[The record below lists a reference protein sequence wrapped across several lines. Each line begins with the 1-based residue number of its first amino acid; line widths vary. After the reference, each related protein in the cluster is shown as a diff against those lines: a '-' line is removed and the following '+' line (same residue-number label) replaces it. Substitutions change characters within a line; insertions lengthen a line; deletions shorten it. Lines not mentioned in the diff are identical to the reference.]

1 MLDISF
7 KPEFYVKRAKGHPQ
21 QGHVFVNRKE
31 DLSKLRMGQLVELHN
46 SFTTGLHVKGF
57 ADRTEATDKTWKLIA
72 AECSGVSSK
81 SGESNMDEPQTITE
95 AHMATEGTTKKSR
108 TRGKKSVTATK
119 GKGKTK
125 TAGAPRR
132 SAGQETPVVAEAI
145 SMLRRTNGAT
155 KAELVE
161 KLGNDFKTAEGYVAA
176 LLTRIFKAKG
186 YKLTAEA
193 QEGSREKRYFIP
205 ADKGPDID
213 FKNSKG

>member
-7 KPEFYVKRAKGHPQ
+7 KPVLNIKRAKGHKSE
-21 QGHVFVNRKE
+21 GHYRVNNKE
-31 DLSKLRMGQLVELHN
+31 DLSRLRMSALIEVHN
-46 SFTTGLHVKGF
+46 LFSTGLPVKGF
-57 ADRTEATDKTWKLIA
+57 ADRTEAVDKTWKLIA
-72 AECSGVSSK
+72 HECGGGVSAK
-81 SGESNMDEPQTITE
+81 TGDSNMSEHNANTE
-95 AHMATEGTTKKSR
+95 DTNMATEGTTTKKPR
-108 TRGKKSVTATK
+108 ARGKKTVTAK
-119 GKGKTK
+119 GKGKST
-125 TAGAPRR
+125 GVLRR

-145 SMLRRTNGAT
+145 RMLRRTNGAT

-161 KLGNDFKTAEGYVAA
+161 RLKGEFKTAEGYVAA

-213 FKNSKG
+213 FKAKG